1 MTSYLYH
8 ETLTCEVTFVRRI
21 EAESAGEA
29 VEAGMDG
36 FGQLLGVSIG
46 ETVPGVEEHN
56 LLADEP
62 HNIPAHFHWE
72 PDTI

>member
-21 EAESAGEA
+21 EAESAEEA
-29 VEAGMDG
+29 EEAGMDG

-46 ETVPGVEEHN
+46 DTVPGIEHAS

-62 HNIPAHFHWE
+62 FNIPAHFHWE
-72 PDTI
+72 PDNN